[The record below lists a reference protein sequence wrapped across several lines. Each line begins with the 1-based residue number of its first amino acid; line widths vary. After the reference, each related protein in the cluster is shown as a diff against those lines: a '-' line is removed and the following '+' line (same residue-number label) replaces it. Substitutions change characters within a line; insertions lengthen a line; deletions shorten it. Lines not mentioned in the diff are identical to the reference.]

1 MPKMAKKSGILLP
14 KTSQWSILGEKPEDF
29 TPKIGARGRT
39 WTGTMS
45 PSRDFKSL
53 ASAYSTTRA
62 HKNVKFWEVFVNFEP
77 RCWKFTAYRLLSPL
91 RLPIPPQRHKL
102 KTKKTL
108 HEWVQSFLEAP
119 PGFEPG
125 VEALQA
131 HALPLGYSAVSVAQ
145 RHKKEK
151 QHGRFGAG
159 NEIRTRDIHLG
170 KVTLYHWAI
179 PAYAVRVVFFWWKL

>member
-1 MPKMAKKSGILLP
+1 MAKKSGILLP
-14 KTSQWSILGEKPEDF
+14 KTSQWSILGAKPEDF

-91 RLPIPPQRHKL
+91 RLPIPPQWHKNMKFFDGFVGKCEKFTTQKIL
-102 KTKKTL
+102 SPL
-108 HEWVQSFLEAP
+108 RLPIP
-119 PGFEPG
+119 P
-125 VEALQA
+125 
-131 HALPLGYSAVSVAQ
+131 Q
-145 RHKKEK
+145 RHNISKAWL
-151 QHGRFGAG
+151 GRRIWLRKNSAPVGAEFFGGA
-159 NEIRTRDIHLG
+159 TRIWTG
-170 KVTLYHWAI
+170 G
-179 PAYAVRVVFFWWKL
+179 